1 MYSNSPHY
9 QNHGDASVATPTL
22 PRAGFFGAI
31 VGRLTAL
38 LTRSAAERAQAY
50 YRARRLH
57 QERAGVDQEILRSLP
72 IEEKLRLGMYRFMD

>member
-1 MYSNSPHY
+1 MYSDSPHY
-9 QNHGDASVATPTL
+9 QNHSAARVATPTL

-31 VGRLTAL
+31 VDRLTAL

-57 QERAGVDQEILRSLP
+57 QERAGVGHEIVSSLP